1 VSVDRTSTYF
11 FASANAPA
19 VVEAVAGRDLSAFR
33 ALWSRALPLSSPAL
47 DRVAS
52 WDELLVIEVRRVD
65 CERWVDGRLVLVGDA
80 AHAMAPNLGQGA
92 NSALVDA
99 AVLSVELA
107 GAQPAEQALARY
119 AQRRR
124 PAVRRV
130 QDTADR
136 LARASRLRNPPLRR
150 LRDAGLRGAGRAQ
163 GLMERQARSVQQED
177 PAWLHSAVRTLVT
190 HGRSA

>member
-1 VSVDRTSTYF
+1 
-11 FASANAPA
+11 
-19 VVEAVAGRDLSAFR
+19 
-33 ALWSRALPLSSPAL
+33 
-47 DRVAS
+47 VAS
-52 WDELLVIEVRRVD
+52 WEELLVIEVRRVD
-65 CERWVDGRLVLVGDA
+65 CERWVDGRLVLIGDA

-99 AVLSVELA
+99 AVLGVELA
-107 GAQPAEQALARY
+107 VAQPVEQALARY

-136 LARASRLRNPPLRR
+136 LARASRLRNPALRR

-163 GLMERQARSVQQED
+163 GLMRRQARSVQQED
-177 PAWLHSAVRTLVT
+177 PAWLYAAVRTLVNG
-190 HGRSA
+190 GRQA